1 MRAMARSGYDEP
13 VAVFHQQMAHKAQ
26 PALLAIALA
35 IEPGIGIGRAL
46 MGLVRTL
53 LLGESCAR
61 RCGRRPATSASKS
74 RSRLFVNTVASQTAS
89 SIEAPANTL
98 VAHHKSTGAPATGR
112 QPRVTPGR
120 RVSCDRDAQIRYIDR
135 RRRAPAHLFSRGE
148 GLRHIG
154 DEIVGMLD
162 ADRCSDQGWRDPD
175 LAARLFR
182 QTGMHRRRWMANQ

>member
-1 MRAMARSGYDEP
+1 
-13 VAVFHQQMAHKAQ
+13 MAHKAQ

-46 MGLVRTL
+46 VGLVRTL

-74 RSRLFVNTVASQTAS
+74 RSWFFVNTVA
-89 SIEAPANTL
+89 
-98 VAHHKSTGAPATGR
+98 
-112 QPRVTPGR
+112 
-120 RVSCDRDAQIRYIDR
+120 SCDRDAQIRYIGR
-135 RRRAPAHLFSRGE
+135 RRRAPAHLISRGE

-162 ADRCSDQGWRDPD
+162 ADRCS
-175 LAARLFR
+175 A
-182 QTGMHRRRWMANQ
+182 